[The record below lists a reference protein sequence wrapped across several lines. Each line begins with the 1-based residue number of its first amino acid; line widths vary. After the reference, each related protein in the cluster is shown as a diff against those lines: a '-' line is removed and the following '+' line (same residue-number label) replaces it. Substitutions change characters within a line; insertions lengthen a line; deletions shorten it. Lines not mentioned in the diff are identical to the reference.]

1 VTALWIALVVVV
13 LAMAFLGL
21 ALAGVVRRLDDLRRE
36 VEDLRREHAGPVDLA
51 YPLAGLP
58 VGSAAPSFDAP
69 REVGG
74 RFSSS
79 DLGGSAHLVVF
90 ADPTCEACDALVP
103 DLLTAAEAG
112 AVPPTLIV
120 GRSGSAWPAGWMPA
134 AEAQDRVGVVRDE
147 GGRIARAFASDFSPH
162 VFVVDEGGSVTA
174 QGPAGSLAAVHALLR
189 DAEGIRIIPA
199 EVGDDG

>member
-1 VTALWIALVVVV
+1 MTTLWIALVVVI

-21 ALAGVVRRLDDLRRE
+21 ALAGAVRRLDELRRE
-36 VEDLRREHAGPVDLA
+36 VEDLRREDAVPSDLT
-51 YPLAGLP
+51 YPSAGLP
-58 VGSAAPSFDAP
+58 VGAAAPSFDAP
-69 REVGG
+69 REAGG

-90 ADPTCEACDALVP
+90 ADPSCEACDALVP
-103 DLLTAAEAG
+103 DLLRAAEAG

-120 GRSGSAWPAGWMPA
+120 GRSGSAWPAGWMPPA
-134 AEAQDRVGVVRDE
+134 DTEDRVGVVRDE

-162 VFVVDEGGSVTA
+162 VFVVDEGGSITA
-174 QGPAGSLAAVHALLR
+174 QGPAGSLAAVHELLR
-189 DAEGIRIIPA
+189 DAEGIRILPA